1 MSTLLIWSD
10 EIQKFT
16 DLLKENKKLPSTYDQ
31 FMVLGT
37 ELRIS
42 DYNKLRQL
50 PIPDDKLR
58 LSTALSEKRDTLL
71 FVLGMLKA
79 KEETRICTIAS
90 VSKELSDFAKE
101 QDMELLSMAAVAKG
115 SDKKTT
121 KPRVRNLRK
130 VEPIAEESNKA
141 LNLDD
146 KEETGSVTDPVK
158 KESIESG
165 KTEETVPGLLEDLVK
180 AAEEKTGNDYS
191 KRIDEIRKAVA
202 AASDEKIGLPFQMQM
217 LFGEKGQ
224 ALADELTGHFRELK
238 GGN

>member
-10 EIQKFT
+10 EIQKFA
-16 DLLKENKKLPSTYDQ
+16 DLLKENKKLPSTFNQ

-50 PIPDDKLR
+50 PIPDDKLH

-71 FVLGMLKA
+71 FILGMLKA
-79 KEETRICTIAS
+79 KDESRVCTITS

-101 QDMELLSMAAVAKG
+101 QDMELLSMAAAAKG

-130 VEPIAEESNKA
+130 AEPIAEESNKA

-158 KESIESG
+158 EESIESE
-165 KTEETVPGLLEDLVK
+165 KTEETVPGLLENLVK

-191 KRIDEIRKAVA
+191 KRINEIRKAVA

-238 GGN
+238 G